1 MRDRHS
7 KTTTTTTATP
17 PKPSSEHVGAGDF
30 FLPSSSEVRV
40 CDVEYSKR
48 REKVK
53 KKKRRSPKI
62 ARTEGEAGAREEL
75 KGGTVSLQAKLQ

>member
-1 MRDRHS
+1 
-7 KTTTTTTATP
+7 
-17 PKPSSEHVGAGDF
+17 
-30 FLPSSSEVRV
+30 V